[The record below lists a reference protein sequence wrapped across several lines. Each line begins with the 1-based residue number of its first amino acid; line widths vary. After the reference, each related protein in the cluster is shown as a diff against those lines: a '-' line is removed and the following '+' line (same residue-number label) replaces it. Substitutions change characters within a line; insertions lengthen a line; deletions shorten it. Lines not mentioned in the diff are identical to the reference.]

1 MMAAPTLKT
10 DRLILR
16 NIEKSDAQYLK
27 YLLKPEI
34 EAVSGPYMPH
44 SEAQLAQH
52 IDRIRGN
59 MAWGVIL
66 DDGTW
71 IGDIGVFSIAEYK
84 VGEIAWYMD
93 PLYWNRGYA
102 FEAATAVLRYA
113 FETLGFVRVSAQ
125 IAEDNHA
132 SRHLAEKLGFEL
144 HAILPQANLGGKVV
158 DVAYYS
164 LANRSCFM

>member
-10 DRLILR
+10 DRLILK

-52 IDRIRGN
+52 VDRIRGN
-59 MAWGVIL
+59 TAWGVIL

-71 IGDIGVFSIAEYK
+71 IGDIGVF
-84 VGEIAWYMD
+84 
-93 PLYWNRGYA
+93 
-102 FEAATAVLRYA
+102 
-113 FETLGFVRVSAQ
+113 
-125 IAEDNHA
+125 
-132 SRHLAEKLGFEL
+132 
-144 HAILPQANLGGKVV
+144 
-158 DVAYYS
+158 
-164 LANRSCFM
+164 

>member
-16 NIEKSDAQYLK
+16 NIEKSDAQHLK

-44 SEAQLAQH
+44 CETQLAQH
-52 IDRIRGN
+52 VDRIRGN
-59 MAWGVIL
+59 TAWGIIL
-66 DDGTW
+66 VDGSW
-71 IGDIGVFSIAEYK
+71 IGDIGVFSIAEHK

-93 PLYWNRGYA
+93 PSYWNRGYA

-113 FETLGFVRVSAQ
+113 FETLSFVRVCAQ

-132 SRHLAEKLGFEL
+132 SRHLAEKLDFEL